1 MYFYDSLTCIFMNP
15 QNHISITTIFE
26 WLSMA
31 PKLHTTVDVEK
42 TFARAE
48 TTKPDPVEKI

>member
-1 MYFYDSLTCIFMNP
+1 MNP